1 MRRELV
7 QHEHD
12 PFPRVSRSEF
22 LEDRTDPLFRLI
34 FGERNDTRAIE
45 HVAPGGRTVELEEFS
60 LDDRLSDRPE
70 ATAVIGRLRPG
81 YIEKSR
87 PLSHR
92 Q

>member
-12 PFPRVSRSEF
+12 AFLRVSRSEF
-22 LEDRTDPLFRLI
+22 LEDRTDPFFLLI
-34 FGERNDTRAIE
+34 FGERDDTRAIE
-45 HVAPGGRTVELEEFS
+45 HVAPGGRTFELEEFS
-60 LDDRLSDRPE
+60 VDDRLSGRPD
-70 ATAVIGRLRPG
+70 AAAIIGRLRPG

-87 PLSHR
+87 PLSLR